1 MGRECTQNER
11 DIRRFLYNQQQLTPK
26 RRLFSAPL
34 NLLVSVI
41 FNCRGGFAFLPIV
54 FFPCLV
60 PRELLQCYF
69 LFHSLKHSIALVVV
83 LMDAINSKLKT
94 QQKRGIIIVIIL
106 RGKP

>member
-1 MGRECTQNER
+1 MQNEK

-26 RRLFSAPL
+26 RRLFSVPV

-54 FFPCLV
+54 FFPRSHASYCNAIFSFSPSLSI
-60 PRELLQCYF
+60 Y
-69 LFHSLKHSIALVVV
+69 LKHSISLVVV

-94 QQKRGIIIVIIL
+94 QQKRGIIIVIIR